1 MASLTFNPVL
11 AEVLKHLS
19 NPLSFANFF
28 NSCILSILFL
38 SKRSALF
45 STKIQ
50 GNLFPSKNLVF
61 LSIKFFKCLTLY
73 KNI

>member
-1 MASLTFNPVL
+1 MALLTFNPVL
-11 AEVLKHLS
+11 ADVLKHLS

-28 NSCILSILFL
+28 NFLVLSILFL